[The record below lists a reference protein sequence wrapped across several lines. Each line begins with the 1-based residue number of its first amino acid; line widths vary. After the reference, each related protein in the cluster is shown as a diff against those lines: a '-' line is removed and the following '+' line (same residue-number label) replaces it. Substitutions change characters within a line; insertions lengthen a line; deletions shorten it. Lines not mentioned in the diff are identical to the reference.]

1 MFSFLFSVV
10 LYSAFSWAEE
20 PLPNVDIYEDAVV
33 QEAQTLLNVEI
44 LVIHATTDHSQKDE
58 RIQPLLKYFA
68 NYKYTGYNLL
78 DEQTTKLTDKQNKSF
93 SLPSDLKMIV
103 EILSHNET
111 QAKVL
116 VKITG
121 QKDDHKYLD
130 STITVPRNSN
140 FMVAGPK
147 YNNGILIFPLSV
159 KY

>member
-1 MFSFLFSVV
+1 MFSFLFHAV
-10 LYSAFSWAEE
+10 LCGAFSMAEE
-20 PLPNVDIYEDAVV
+20 PLHANIPVDGIV
-33 QEAQTLLNVEI
+33 QAAEAPLNVEI
-44 LVIHATTDHSQKDE
+44 LVIHATTDHNEKDE

-68 NYKYTGYNLL
+68 NYKYTGYKLL
-78 DEQTTKLTDKQNKSF
+78 DEQTTKLSDKQKQTF
-93 SLPSDLKMIV
+93 SLPSDLKMMV

-121 QKDDHKYLD
+121 QKDDHKYLE

-147 YNNGILIFPLSV
+147 HDNGILIFPLSV